1 MKNIKYSALVAIA
14 AIAASC
20 AKESTVIEKETIKD
34 IPMEP
39 MCIQTGDESET
50 KTSLNGQTVNWTEG
64 DQIAVYSNMDYSKG
78 YKFSATNIKDINRNT
93 ATFSGEVPAG
103 TESFFAVY
111 PPERVSSASA
121 SGAVVNIPSDQ
132 TPAEGTFGEELNIT
146 IAKGTKIPGTP
157 NVGTI
162 HFRNVCSY
170 VKFTVPAYV
179 SDVNFVKISSENAIA
194 GKLTVDY
201 TGENPSSEI
210 AADGAKSISISG
222 SFGKGK
228 TFIFVIAPG
237 TISNFQI
244 DIKTAS
250 GKNWTRTIRTG
261 FTATAGKPVNLRTV
275 DFKIA
280 SMTATVNHTY
290 EGEGETKTLTGTN
303 LVIDNLNIPDGL
315 TGYVQKVHIDIIPE
329 GKTTAVRS
337 ADITDFSNQNS
348 IAVNSKE
355 YPYLPK
361 GTYTIKST
369 YTMSDG
375 TTRRETTGSFPV
387 PAPEFIVNTPSAY
400 TNYNTYINSGAEAA
414 NGQDGSTIFDIK
426 NNGVKISD
434 DILSKYASLIG
445 EGGGYSYTID
455 GNSATAGDND
465 NQTWGEHKVF
475 AKFTFDNVTEES
487 PALICHVTGLPYTA
501 APPTNSGK
509 HPWSATR
516 SSTNVD
522 WNGDN
527 VQLNAAR
534 STSGNLV
541 ALIQSPTFH
550 LPTNIN
556 IASESTVIM
565 RSNSSRYDTTLIMY
579 IGGNKSFIQTC
590 NKTSETP
597 YNEQSEGT
605 LTTSK
610 PYIEFEAYRPVWPT
624 SIDNYYAKVF
634 SVELKYN

>member
-20 AKESTVIEKETIKD
+20 AKESTVIEKETVKD

-50 KTSLNGQTVNWTEG
+50 KTLLDGKTVKWTEG
-64 DQIAVYSNMDYSKG
+64 DQIAVFSNINDYSKG
-78 YKFSATNIKDINRNT
+78 YDFPAADIKGNT
-93 ATFSGEVPAG
+93 ATFSGKVPAG

-111 PPERVSSASA
+111 PPDKVSSASA
-121 SGAVVNIPSDQ
+121 SGAVVTIPSVQD
-132 TPAEGTFGEELNIT
+132 PAEGTFGEELNIT
-146 IAKGTKIPGTP
+146 IAKGTKTPGTP

-162 HFRNVCSY
+162 RFRNVCSY

-179 SDVNFVKISSENAIA
+179 SDVKSVTISSNNAIA
-194 GKLTVDY
+194 GDLTVDY
-201 TGENPSSEI
+201 TRDDPSSTI
-210 AADGAKSISISG
+210 TANGKTSISMSG
-222 SFGKGK
+222 SFGADK

-237 TISNFQI
+237 KVSNFKI
-244 DIKTAS
+244 DITTVS
-250 GKNWTRTIRTG
+250 DKNWTRTISQD
-261 FTATAGKPVNLRTV
+261 FTATAGKPVNLGTV

-280 SMTATVNHTY
+280 SMTATATHTCD
-290 EGEGETKTLTGTN
+290 GETLTGTN
-303 LVIDNLNIPDGL
+303 LVIKNLNIPDGL
-315 TGYVQKVHIDIIPE
+315 TGYVKKVHIDIIPE
-329 GKTTAVRS
+329 GKTKAVRW
-337 ADITDFSNQNS
+337 ADITDFSNQTS
-348 IAVNSKE
+348 IAVAGNSKE

-361 GTYTIKST
+361 GNYTIKST

-475 AKFTFDNVTEES
+475 AKFTFDNVTVES